1 MAKSTGSIFD
11 TAKTVIKR
19 DPIKRSE
26 LYKLLMRTVR
36 KNFHAVLNFSPSG
49 DNFRTKVEKYKV
61 LMMSSQL
68 IWVQNLKFNDLV

>member
-1 MAKSTGSIFD
+1 
-11 TAKTVIKR
+11 
-19 DPIKRSE
+19 
-26 LYKLLMRTVR
+26 MRTVR

-68 IWVQNLKFNDLV
+68 IWIQNLKFNDLV